1 MTDICDR
8 LNPAAVVACPL
19 ILQEAKEAI
28 LRLRDENQ
36 RVVSWN
42 HVLQGM
48 VQADAIAERADGR

>member
-42 HVLQGM
+42 QMLQGM
-48 VQADAIAERADGR
+48 VQADAIAERVDGR

>member
-8 LNPAAVVACPL
+8 LNPASVMAHPL
-19 ILQEAKEAI
+19 ILQEAREAI

-42 HVLQGM
+42 HILQGM
-48 VQADAIAERADGR
+48 VRDDAISERVDGR

>member
-8 LNPAAVVACPL
+8 LNPASVMAHPL

-48 VQADAIAERADGR
+48 VQADAISERVDGR

>member
-1 MTDICDR
+1 M
-8 LNPAAVVACPL
+8 AHPL

-42 HVLQGM
+42 HILQGM
-48 VQADAIAERADGR
+48 VRDEAIAERVDGR

>member
-42 HVLQGM
+42 HILQGM
-48 VQADAIAERADGR
+48 VRDEAIAERVDGR